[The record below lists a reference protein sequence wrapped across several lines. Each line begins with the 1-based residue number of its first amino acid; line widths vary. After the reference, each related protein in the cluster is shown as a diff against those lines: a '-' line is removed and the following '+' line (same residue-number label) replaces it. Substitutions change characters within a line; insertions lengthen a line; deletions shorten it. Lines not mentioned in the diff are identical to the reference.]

1 MQLLFLSFLH
11 SLRASNSKH
20 KHLHISNSKG
30 DMTMCINREELSNR
44 VAEIRNL
51 KAMKEELDNQLKALE
66 FDVISFMRETEQSE
80 YIGTDFKVTYKP
92 QSRTTLDKKALQ
104 DILGD
109 DLQPFEKVSTYNVL
123 RIR

>member
-1 MQLLFLSFLH
+1 
-11 SLRASNSKH
+11 
-20 KHLHISNSKG
+20 
-30 DMTMCINREELSNR
+30 MCINKDELSNR

-51 KAMKEELDNQLKALE
+51 KAMKEELDNQLKSLE
-66 FDVISFMRETEQSE
+66 FDVISFMKETEQSE

-92 QSRTTLDKKALQ
+92 QSRTTVHKKALQ

-109 DLQPFEKVSTYNVL
+109 VIKSFEKLATNNVL

>member
-1 MQLLFLSFLH
+1 MQLLMDN
-11 SLRASNSKH
+11 RD

-30 DMTMCINREELSNR
+30 DTTMCINKDELSNR

-51 KAMKEELDNQLKALE
+51 KAMKEELDNQLKSLE
-66 FDVISFMRETEQSE
+66 FDVISFMKETEQSE
-80 YIGTDFKVTYKP
+80 YIGTDFKVTYKT

-109 DLQPFEKVSTYNVL
+109 VLQSFEKVATYNVL

>member
-1 MQLLFLSFLH
+1 
-11 SLRASNSKH
+11 
-20 KHLHISNSKG
+20 
-30 DMTMCINREELSNR
+30 MCINKDELSNR

-51 KAMKEELDNQLKALE
+51 KAMKEELDNQLKSLE
-66 FDVISFMRETEQSE
+66 FDVISFMKETEQSE

-104 DILGD
+104 GILGD
-109 DLQPFEKVSTYNVL
+109 DIQSFEKVATYNVL